1 MRHDIPVLRPQLPP
15 ADWLLP
21 YLRRID
27 ATRIYSNHG
36 PLVQELE
43 GRLAGALALPSGGL
57 ASAST
62 GTAALVGAILAT
74 AGRATEARPCALVP
88 AYTFVATAFAA
99 EECGYQIRLADVDAN
114 SWMLNPEQLARDPML
129 ADVGMVIP
137 VAPFGRPVPLAP
149 WLAFREQTSIPV
161 VIDGAA
167 SFDRIAEQPR
177 QFLGAIPVALSFHA
191 TKAFGTGEGGCVA
204 STDADLMPRVA
215 QALNFGFLRA
225 RDAEDTGINGKMS
238 EYHAAVGLAELD
250 GWAEKRRALQA
261 VADQYRGAMRAEGL
275 AARFIGAPDVGL
287 TYVLFRCD
295 NSGEAQRVRDWL
307 MHEGIDTRLW
317 YGKGLHTQTCYAALP
332 HDALPVTDALAP
344 CLLGLPL
351 APDLT
356 TAQIGRVTRALAAA
370 LAAPRSMVLG
380 ANTHADRMRV

>member
-1 MRHDIPVLRPQLPP
+1 MRHDIPVLRPQLPA
-15 ADWLLP
+15 ADRLLP

-27 ATRIYSNHG
+27 ATRIYSNQG

-43 GRLAGALALPSGGL
+43 ARLAGVLALPAGGV
-57 ASAST
+57 ACAST
-62 GTAALVGAILAT
+62 GTAALVGGILAA
-74 AGRATEARPCALVP
+74 AGRASQARPFALMP

-99 EECGYQIRLADVDAN
+99 EECGYRVRLADVDAG
-114 SWMLNPEQLARDPML
+114 SWMLDPGQLAQDATL
-129 ADVGMVIP
+129 AGVGVVIP

-149 WLAFREQTSIPV
+149 WSLFREQTGIPV

-167 SFDRIAEQPR
+167 SLDRIETTPR

-215 QALNFGFLRA
+215 QSLNFGFIRA
-225 RDAEDTGINGKMS
+225 RNAEASGINGKMS

-250 GWAEKRRALQA
+250 GWPEKRQALQM
-261 VADQYRGAMRAEGL
+261 VADRYRKAMVAVGL
-275 AARFIGAPDVGL
+275 GARFLGAPDVGL

-295 NSGEAQRVRDWL
+295 DPGEAQHVRDWL
-307 MHEGIDTRLW
+307 QREAVDTRLW

-344 CLLGLPL
+344 CLIGLPL
-351 APDLT
+351 APDL
-356 TAQIGRVTRALAAA
+356 ADVQIGRVTSVLADALSA
-370 LAAPRSMVLG
+370 R
-380 ANTHADRMRV
+380 

>member
-1 MRHDIPVLRPQLPP
+1 MRHDIPVLRPQLP
-15 ADWLLP
+15 AANRLLP

-36 PLVQELE
+36 PLVRELE
-43 GRLAGALALPSGGL
+43 ARLAGALALTAGGV

-62 GTAALVGAILAT
+62 GTAALIGAILAA
-74 AGRATEARPCALVP
+74 AGRASEARPFALMP

-99 EECGYQIRLADVDAN
+99 EECGYRVRLADVDAA
-114 SWMLNPEQLARDPML
+114 SWTLDPGQLARDATL
-129 ADVGMVIP
+129 AEVGVVIP

-149 WLAFREQTSIPV
+149 WRAFREKTGIPV
-161 VIDGAA
+161 VFDGAA
-167 SFDRIAEQPR
+167 SFDRIAERPQ

-191 TKAFGTGEGGCVA
+191 TKAFGTGEGGCVV
-204 STDADLMPRVA
+204 STDADLMPRVER
-215 QALNFGFLRA
+215 ALNFGFIRA
-225 RDAEDTGINGKMS
+225 RDAEVSGINGKMS

-250 GWAEKRRALQA
+250 GWPEKRLALQT
-261 VADQYRGAMRAEGL
+261 VADRYRKAMVAIGL
-275 AARFIGAPDVGL
+275 GARFLGAPDVGL

-295 NSGEAQRVRDWL
+295 DPGEAQHVRGWL
-307 MHEGIDTRLW
+307 ERESVDTRLW

-332 HDALPVTDALAP
+332 HGALPVTDALAP

-356 TAQIGRVTRALAAA
+356 GVQIERVTRVLADALSA
-370 LAAPRSMVLG
+370 R
-380 ANTHADRMRV
+380 